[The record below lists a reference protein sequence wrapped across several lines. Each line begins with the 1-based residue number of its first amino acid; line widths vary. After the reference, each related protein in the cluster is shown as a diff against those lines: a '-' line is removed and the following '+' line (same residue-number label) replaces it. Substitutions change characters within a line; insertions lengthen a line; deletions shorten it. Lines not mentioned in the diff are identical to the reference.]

1 MKTKSEILER
11 IEELSRKRR
20 YNVIYLDSLVER
32 IEKETTE
39 HRQTSEKIR
48 VFDAE
53 ISELVQELGAL
64 K

>member
-53 ISELVQELGAL
+53 ISELVQKLGAL

>member
-20 YNVIYLDSLVER
+20 YNVIYIGSLVER
-32 IEKETTE
+32 IEKDTTE
-39 HRQTSEKIR
+39 RRQTSEKIR